1 MKEYLYNKEEL
12 MSLAAERK
20 YALLRERL
28 THLTEVDTADLINSL
43 PAEQQ
48 MVVFSLTEKEV
59 AADVFAELP
68 VESQE
73 SLVNSLN
80 DQQLT
85 TIISDL
91 AVDDMVDLVGDL
103 PAVMVKRIL
112 QHTKPETREL
122 VNKFLRF
129 PEHSV
134 GSIMTPQFISL
145 KKEMTVKDAIAKIKR
160 LAANMETIYTVYV
173 TDMQRHLEGI
183 VGFKSL
189 LLADEDAMVSTLM
202 ERDVISI
209 KTTDDQETAS
219 TLLNKY
225 NFLSLPVVDAENCLV
240 GIVTVDDA
248 VDVMQDEAT
257 EDFQKMAAI
266 QPSEKPYLK
275 TGVFEMTGH
284 RIIWLAVLMIA
295 DMFTGLILGKYEDA
309 FVAVPLLVTFMP
321 MITDTGGNAGS
332 QSSTLV
338 IRGMAIGDLHLR
350 DWLKIFWKELR
361 VSVIIGIALAAI
373 CFVRIQFMMPGDNL
387 HIAIVVSLSMIATV
401 MLAKTI
407 GGILPVFAKL
417 IHTDPAV
424 MAGPLITTIVD
435 AMSLIIY
442 FNIARLF
449 LKL

>member
-12 MSLAAERK
+12 MALAADRK

-28 THLTEVDTADLINSL
+28 THLTEVDTADFINSL

-68 VESQE
+68 LESQE

-85 TIISDL
+85 AIISDL
-91 AVDDMVDLVGDL
+91 AVDDMVDLVGEL

-129 PEHSV
+129 PDHSV

-160 LAANMETIYTVYV
+160 LAATMETIYTVYV

-183 VGFKSL
+183 IGFKNL
-189 LLADEDAMVSTLM
+189 LLADENAMVSTLM

-248 VDVMQDEAT
+248 VDVMEDEAT

-284 RIIWLAVLMIA
+284 RILWLLGLMIA
-295 DMFTGLILGKYEDA
+295 DMFTGVILGKYQDA
-309 FVAVPLLVTFMP
+309 FVAIPMLVTFMP

-338 IRGMAIGDLHLR
+338 IRGMAIGEIQMR
-350 DWLKIFWKELR
+350 DWFKVFWKELR
-361 VSVIIGIALAAI
+361 VSLLVGIALAAVDFI
-373 CFVRIQFMMPGDNL
+373 RIYFLMPGG
-387 HIAIVVSLSMIATV
+387 SLSIALTISFAMIATV
-401 MLAKTI
+401 VLAKTI
-407 GGILPVFAKL
+407 GGLLPVLAKL
-417 IHTDPAV
+417 VHTDPAL

-442 FNIARLF
+442 FSIAKAL
-449 LKL
+449 LHI

>member
-12 MSLAAERK
+12 LSLAADRK

-28 THLTEVDTADLINSL
+28 THLTEVDTADFINSL

-68 VESQE
+68 LESQE

-145 KKEMTVKDAIAKIKR
+145 KKEMTVKDSIAKIKR

-173 TDMQRHLEGI
+173 TDMQRRLEGI

-189 LLADEDAMVSTLM
+189 LLADENAIVGTLM

-209 KTTDDQETAS
+209 KTTDDQEKAS
-219 TLLNKY
+219 SLLNKY

-248 VDVMQDEAT
+248 VDVMEDEAT
-257 EDFQKMAAI
+257 EDFQKMAAL

-284 RIIWLAVLMIA
+284 RILWLLGLMIA
-295 DMFTGLILGKYEDA
+295 DMFTGLILGKYENA
-309 FVAVPLLVTFMP
+309 FVTIPLLVTFMP

-332 QSSTLV
+332 QSSTLI
-338 IRGMAIGDLHLR
+338 IRGMAGGEIQMR
-350 DWLKIFWKELR
+350 DWFKVFWKELR
-361 VSVIIGIALAAI
+361 VSLLVGIALAAVD
-373 CFVRIQFMMPGDNL
+373 FVRIYFMLPNGNL
-387 HIAIVVSLSMIATV
+387 NIALTVSFAMIATV
-401 MLAKTI
+401 VLAKTI
-407 GGILPVFAKL
+407 GGLLPVFAKL
-417 IHTDPAV
+417 VHADPAL

-435 AMSLIIY
+435 AVSLIIY
-442 FNIARLF
+442 FTIAKML
-449 LKL
+449 LHI